1 MAKNTKPEAIQLTC
15 DICSENYTD
24 PLMLTCLHSFC
35 KKCLIKRKEEQGASD
50 GCLKCPTCNTSTHLP
65 DGKVEGLTQ
74 NCWLAHQ
81 VKVASL
87 KDKMSSEKGV
97 PCDRCVKR
105 TSGSAVALCCHCC
118 HFLCTSCKED
128 HQWWRETVNHELV
141 DVGNKKSF
149 VDDNVIVH
157 VPHKPMY
164 CSQHTDEK
172 LKFYCHTCQILVCRD
187 CIVIG
192 HKDHQLDDY
201 VKVSDSSK
209 EELKQCLANCNKV
222 IDTAND
228 ALANGNNMLQLIEK
242 HEGEV
247 NKEIEEVFDKLQAIL
262 ESRRKVLHNQ
272 LNEIANKK
280 RKGVKNQLATFEKLK
295 KEVCYASQL
304 TVAVVHS
311 DDSGEILS
319 ISKLIKDQLAHFIE
333 VFETSSFEIAETETM
348 LTSLDVTS
356 MSNDINR
363 FGGVSAIDPSYCFI
377 DTGLAVPMAT
387 VGKER
392 KFTATIVGRAING
405 AGGVLNASLVSVD
418 GVKEEVTVT
427 ESNNCIT
434 VSCVPQR
441 VGQFELS
448 LKVGSQHIKGS
459 PYQFFVKQKRNY
471 GSMQKQCIYNVGS
484 YTYEVAVGT
493 NGDVYAS
500 SANNGYIQVF
510 NNNGTAIRTIGS
522 KGNGNGQF
530 NTPFGLVLVDD
541 TLYVTDYGLH
551 RVQMFAASTGKYI
564 GQFGSNGTGHGQFTY
579 PHGITYDGK
588 GHILVA
594 EYNNRRVQVFNMDGT
609 FVQVIDCNG
618 QYPTDVAVDNIGN
631 IHVTNYSQHIV
642 QVFSPDGIT
651 KIRTYSNPNGNFRN
665 PRGIAIDDEGYCFIT
680 TNSPNYLHVLD
691 PTGNQVN
698 LIDGFNYPWGVALDR
713 QGYVYIADY
722 SKYCIMKF

>member
-1 MAKNTKPEAIQLTC
+1 MAKNTKPEPIQLTC

-50 GCLKCPTCNTSTHLP
+50 GCLKCPTCNTSTRLP

-81 VKVASL
+81 VKVVAL
-87 KDKMSSEKGV
+87 KDKMSSKKEV
-97 PCDRCVKR
+97 LCDDCIDN
-105 TSGSAVALCCHCC
+105 SHAMSYCCECSI
-118 HFLCTSCKED
+118 FLCSFCQKN
-128 HQWWRETVNHELV
+128 HQRRRETNCHKLIEI
-141 DVGNKKSF
+141 GTNKSHDKML
-149 VDDNVIVH
+149 H

-192 HKDHQLDDY
+192 HKKHQLDDY
-201 VKVSDSSK
+201 VKVADSSK
-209 EELKQCLANCNKV
+209 EELKQCLGSANKV
-222 IDTAND
+222 VVIDEINNTIAK
-228 ALANGNNMLQLIEK
+228 GNEMLQKIEK
-242 HEGEV
+242 REVVV
-247 NKEIEEVFDKLQAIL
+247 NKEIKKAFNVLQATL
-262 ESRRKVLHNQ
+262 ESRCKALLNQ
-272 LNEIANKK
+272 SKEIANKK
-280 RKGVKNQLATFEKLK
+280 RKGVKNQLKAFEKLK

-304 TVAVVHS
+304 TVAVVDS

-319 ISKLIKDQLAHFIE
+319 ISKLIKDQLAHCIE
-333 VFETSSFEIAETETM
+333 VFETTSFEIAENEKIF
-348 LTSLDVTS
+348 TSLDVTS
-356 MSNDINR
+356 MTNDINR
-363 FGGVSAIDPSYCFI
+363 FGGASAIDPSGCFI

-387 VGKER
+387 VGKRR
-392 KFTATIVGRAING
+392 KFTTTIVDSGRADKNG
-405 AGGVLNASLVSVD
+405 TRGELNASLFSVD

-448 LKVGSQHIKGS
+448 LKVGGQHIKGS

-471 GSMQKQCIYNVGS
+471 GSMQNQCIYNVGL
-484 YTYEVAVGT
+484 YTYGVAVGT

-500 SANNGYIQVF
+500 STTAYIQVF
-510 NNNGTAIRTIGS
+510 NNNCTAIRTIGS

-530 NTPFGLVLVDD
+530 SEPHGLVLVDD
-541 TLYVTDYGLH
+541 TLYVTDSGLH

-564 GQFGSNGTGHGQFTY
+564 GQFGSKGEGQGQLRTPY
-579 PHGITYDGK
+579 GITYDGK
-588 GHILVA
+588 DHILVA
-594 EYNNRRVQVFNMDGT
+594 DYNNRRVQVFNMDGT

-618 QYPTDVAVDNIGN
+618 QLPSDVAVDNVGN
-631 IHVTNYSQHIV
+631 IHVIYCSQHIV
-642 QVFSPDGIT
+642 QVFSPDE
-651 KIRTYSNPNGNFRN
+651 IRTYYSNHFQN
-665 PRGIAIDDEGYCFIT
+665 PRGITIDDEGYCFIT
-680 TNSPNYLHVLD
+680 TQSPNYLHVLD

-698 LIDGFNYPWGVALDR
+698 LIGGFNDPWGVALDR
-713 QGYVYIADY
+713 QGYVYVADFNNRR
-722 SKYCIMKF
+722 IMKY